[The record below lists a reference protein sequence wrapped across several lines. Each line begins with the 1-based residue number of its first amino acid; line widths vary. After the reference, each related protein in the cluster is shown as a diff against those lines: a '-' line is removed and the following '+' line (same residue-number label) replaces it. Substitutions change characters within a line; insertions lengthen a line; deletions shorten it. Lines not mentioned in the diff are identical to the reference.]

1 MVATVGATQA
11 QDKIELSREARRS
24 LDRALLSVN
33 TIFRPSVT
41 ISKGSGRGS
50 GTVFASY
57 PGETLILTA
66 AHVAAPEGP
75 LAVEIQPYNLGIE
88 DDPQRAEGTWPRRYP
103 AEVVAQE
110 VPGDVA
116 IVRMRPRFVMPY
128 VARIATTK
136 ELPEPGQILM
146 SVGVDA
152 GSPLDGW
159 RTDVRG
165 TPTLDIGKG
174 GFRPF
179 ITTNKPPVPGRS
191 GGGLFLPD
199 GAIVGVC
206 VGRLSVASEGR
217 TFGSSRRS
225 PPSTN

>member
-1 MVATVGATQA
+1 
-11 QDKIELSREARRS
+11 
-24 LDRALLSVN
+24 
-33 TIFRPSVT
+33 
-41 ISKGSGRGS
+41 
-50 GTVFASY
+50 
-57 PGETLILTA
+57 
-66 AHVAAPEGP
+66 
-75 LAVEIQPYNLGIE
+75 
-88 DDPQRAEGTWPRRYP
+88 
-103 AEVVAQE
+103 
-110 VPGDVA
+110 
-116 IVRMRPRFVMPY
+116 MPY

-152 GSPLDGW
+152 GSPLNGW

-174 GFRPF
+174 GFLRS
-179 ITTNKPPVPGRS
+179 ITTNQPPVPGRS

-217 TFGSSRRS
+217 TFGVFASITTIDELIRTHKLEPSIAHSVTWQRRGTGRLPR
-225 PPSTN
+225 PPGACDADGSERRVCEFAL